1 LDQLPRPP
9 DLIDFDGCGD
19 ARADA
24 QRARYSED
32 LGFLDLLPDLDLR
45 QKPRDEGAEHDVQGP
60 DDGLLDERG
69 AEKDACADEDVD
81 RQVAENVGNRV
92 VMSTRTKYRGVIE
105 GEAAC
110 RKLARALVAAAE
122 RRGLLFDKKVRTLQ
136 MMRDRSFSEEV
147 LDDWRQ
153 RNAEEAEAAEAE
165 EGNV

>member
-1 LDQLPRPP
+1 ML
-9 DLIDFDGCGD
+9 
-19 ARADA
+19 
-24 QRARYSED
+24 
-32 LGFLDLLPDLDLR
+32 LGFLIGDGGAYVLSRGYRIGLYQSHRAFLVAWSQALDYY
-45 QKPRDEGAEHDVQGP
+45 DFGALSITQNP
-60 DDGLLDERG
+60 ITKQTL
-69 AEKDACADEDVD
+69 
-81 RQVAENVGNRV
+81 GNRV

>member
-1 LDQLPRPP
+1 MSLKTLGSVTPPP

-32 LGFLDLLPDLDLR
+32 LGFLDL
-45 QKPRDEGAEHDVQGP
+45 
-60 DDGLLDERG
+60 
-69 AEKDACADEDVD
+69 
-81 RQVAENVGNRV
+81 GNRV
-92 VMSTRTKYRGVIE
+92 VTSTRMAYRAQVN

-110 RKLARALVAAAE
+110 RELARALVAAAE
-122 RRGLLFDKKVRTLQ
+122 RRGLLFVEKVRTLQ

>member
-1 LDQLPRPP
+1 MDQLPRPP
-9 DLIDFDGCGD
+9 DLIDFDGRGD

-32 LGFLDLLPDLDLR
+32 LGFLDLLADLDLR
-45 QKPRDEGAEHDVQGP
+45 HKPRDEGAEHDFQGP

-81 RQVAENVGNRV
+81 RQ
-92 VMSTRTKYRGVIE
+92 
-105 GEAAC
+105 
-110 RKLARALVAAAE
+110 LARALVAAAE